1 MKILIFSDVSQNI
14 CWNVMNWNRDGQR
27 LSVIIA
33 WILKRRDFYQSP
45 FAVLQPRQ
53 LFHRLQ
59 IWSQRRVK
67 SWGLSRRRFPL
78 ALLSCFARWW
88 CRDWSSKCS
97 PPWLGWLVTAGQTL
111 CTYYVPW
118 HSSSP
123 SHLHQDTG
131 SSYWRMVIDSLEY
144 NSCPGSWCIVYC
156 RVCGGSKLQPAHNQG
171 GMSPITNSS
180 SLVSP
185 RTVLFNF
192 LIPGCMSMFR
202 RMSPPK
208 LDMHAGLK
216 LGREDK
222 NELYISA
229 LAFRWVSHSSLR

>member
-1 MKILIFSDVSQNI
+1 
-14 CWNVMNWNRDGQR
+14 MNWNRDGQR

-67 SWGLSRRRFPL
+67 SWGLSRRRFPR
-78 ALLSCFARWW
+78 ALLSCSARWW
-88 CRDWSSKCS
+88 CWDWSSKCP

-123 SHLHQDTG
+123 SHLLHHT
-131 SSYWRMVIDSLEY
+131 SWRHRFIVLTDGDRLTRIQLMSRLL
-144 NSCPGSWCIVYC
+144 VYC
-156 RVCGGSKLQPAHNQG
+156 VLSGLWWLKTPAISQSRRNVAHHKQQQPCEPTHR
-171 GMSPITNSS
+171 I
-180 SLVSP
+180 
-185 RTVLFNF
+185 
-192 LIPGCMSMFR
+192 I
-202 RMSPPK
+202 
-208 LDMHAGLK
+208 
-216 LGREDK
+216 
-222 NELYISA
+222 
-229 LAFRWVSHSSLR
+229 

>member
-1 MKILIFSDVSQNI
+1 
-14 CWNVMNWNRDGQR
+14 MNWNRDGQR

-33 WILKRRDFYQSP
+33 WILKRGNFYQSP

-53 LFHRLQ
+53 PFHRLQ

-88 CRDWSSKCS
+88 CWDWSSKCS

-123 SHLHQDTG
+123 SHLHHHT
-131 SSYWRMVIDSLEY
+131 SWRHRFIVLTDGDRLTRIQVMSRLL
-144 NSCPGSWCIVYC
+144 VYC
-156 RVCGGSKLQPAHNQG
+156 VLSVCGGSKLQPSHNQG

>member
-1 MKILIFSDVSQNI
+1 
-14 CWNVMNWNRDGQR
+14 MNWNRDGPR

-67 SWGLSRRRFPL
+67 SWGLSRRRFPR

-88 CRDWSSKCS
+88 CWDWSSKCS

-123 SHLHQDTG
+123 SHLLHHT
-131 SSYWRMVIDSLEY
+131 SWRHRFIVLTDGDRLTRIQVMSWA
-144 NSCPGSWCIVYC
+144 PGVLCIV
-156 RVCGGSKLQPAHNQG
+156 GSVVAQ
-171 GMSPITNSS
+171 NSS
-180 SLVSP
+180 HLTIKEECRPSQTAAALWAHAP
-185 RTVLFNF
+185 YYLTFLF
-192 LIPGCMSMFR
+192 PAVCQCSGECR
-202 RMSPPK
+202 RP
-208 LDMHAGLK
+208 
-216 LGREDK
+216 
-222 NELYISA
+222 N
-229 LAFRWVSHSSLR
+229 

>member
-1 MKILIFSDVSQNI
+1 
-14 CWNVMNWNRDGQR
+14 MNWNKDGQR
-27 LSVIIA
+27 LLVIIA
-33 WILKRRDFYQSP
+33 WILKRRDFYQRP

-67 SWGLSRRRFPL
+67 SWGLSRRRFPR
-78 ALLSCFARWW
+78 ALLSCSARWW
-88 CRDWSSKCS
+88 CWDWSSKCS
-97 PPWLGWLVTAGQTL
+97 PPGAANWWLQDRHYAHIMYPGTPHHHHTSTTTPAE
-111 CTYYVPW
+111 
-118 HSSSP
+118 
-123 SHLHQDTG
+123 DTG

-144 NSCPGSWCIVYC
+144 NSCPGSWCIVQC